1 MKNYFEFEKHNTS
14 YKKETLAGFTT
25 FLAMAYILAVN
36 PLILGDAGMD
46 ANAVFVATAIAAAIG
61 SLVMGVWGKYPI
73 ALAPGMGLNAFF
85 AYTVVLGMGIDW
97 QIALFGVFLSG
108 IIFLIITLF
117 KIREVIINAI
127 PAEMKYAAG
136 AGIGLFIA
144 FIGMQNAEI
153 IVPDPATLVS
163 LGDFRNP
170 YTFLAVFGV
179 IVTACLMVLNV
190 KGGVFFGMV
199 ITAVAGMLF
208 GLISPPSGIISS
220 IPSLAPTFGAAFT
233 HLGEVQWTTEMILQL
248 SIVVLTFLF
257 IDFFDTAGTLYAVAN
272 QAGFIK
278 DNKLPNAGRALLSDA
293 SATSVGAI
301 LGTSTTTAYVESSA
315 GVAAGGRTGFTA
327 IVTAGFFLVSL
338 FFSPLL
344 EVVTSHVTAAA
355 LIIVGV
361 LMASSL
367 RLIEWDRIEIAIPA
381 FLVVVGMP
389 LAYSIASG
397 IALGFMFYPI
407 TMILAGKGKEVH
419 PIMYFLFFVF
429 AGYLFFL

>member
-1 MKNYFEFEKHNTS
+1 MKNYFNFAEHGTS
-14 YKKETLAGFTT
+14 YKRETLAGFTT

-61 SLVMGVWGKYPI
+61 SFIMGLWASYPI

-127 PAEMKYAAG
+127 PSEMKYAAG

-144 FIGMQNAEI
+144 FIGLQNADI
-153 IVPDPATLVS
+153 IVLDEATLVS
-163 LGDFRNP
+163 LGDLSNP
-170 YTFLAVFGV
+170 YTLLAMFGV
-179 IVTACLMVLNV
+179 VITACFMVL
-190 KGGVFFGMV
+190 KLRGGVFYGMV
-199 ITAVAGMLF
+199 ATAIAGILF
-208 GLISPPSGIISS
+208 GLIQPPTGIISS

-248 SIVVLTFLF
+248 SIVVITFLF
-257 IDFFDTAGTLYAVAN
+257 VDFFDTAGTLYAVAQ
-272 QAGFIK
+272 QAGFVK

-293 SATSVGAI
+293 SATSIGAI

-327 IVTAGFFLVSL
+327 IVTAGFFLVAL

-367 RLIEWDRIEIAIPA
+367 RLIEWDRIEVAIPA

-389 LAYSIASG
+389 LTYSIASG

-407 TMILAGKGKEVH
+407 TMVLAGKGKNVH
-419 PIMYFLFFVF
+419 PIMYALFFIFV
-429 AGYLFFL
+429 GYLFFL

>member
-1 MKNYFEFEKHNTS
+1 
-14 YKKETLAGFTT
+14 
-25 FLAMAYILAVN
+25 MAYILAVN

>member
-1 MKNYFEFEKHNTS
+1 
-14 YKKETLAGFTT
+14 
-25 FLAMAYILAVN
+25 MAYILAVN

-327 IVTAGFFLVSL
+327 IVTAGFFLISL

-361 LMASSL
+361 LMASAL

>member
-1 MKNYFEFEKHNTS
+1 
-14 YKKETLAGFTT
+14 
-25 FLAMAYILAVN
+25 MAYILAVN

-327 IVTAGFFLVSL
+327 IVTAGFFLISL

-361 LMASSL
+361 LMASAL

-397 IALGFMFYPI
+397 IALGSCS
-407 TMILAGKGKEVH
+407 TQSQ
-419 PIMYFLFFVF
+419 
-429 AGYLFFL
+429 

>member
-1 MKNYFEFEKHNTS
+1 MKNYFNFAEHGTS
-14 YKKETLAGFTT
+14 YKRETLAGFTT

-61 SLVMGVWGKYPI
+61 SFIMGLWASYPI

-127 PAEMKYAAG
+127 PSEMKYAAG

-144 FIGMQNAEI
+144 FIGLQNADI
-153 IVPDPATLVS
+153 IVLDEATLVS
-163 LGDFRNP
+163 LGDLSNP
-170 YTFLAVFGV
+170 YTLLAMFGV
-179 IVTACLMVLNV
+179 VITACFMVL
-190 KGGVFFGMV
+190 KLRGGVFYGMV
-199 ITAVAGMLF
+199 ATAIAGILF
-208 GLISPPSGIISS
+208 GLIQPPSGIISS

-248 SIVVLTFLF
+248 SIVVITFLF
-257 IDFFDTAGTLYAVAN
+257 VDFFDTAGTLYAVAQ
-272 QAGFIK
+272 QAGFVK

-293 SATSVGAI
+293 SATSIGAI

-327 IVTAGFFLVSL
+327 IVTAGFFLVAL

-367 RLIEWDRIEIAIPA
+367 RLIEWDRIEVAIPA

-389 LAYSIASG
+389 LTYSIASG

-407 TMILAGKGKEVH
+407 TMVLAGKGKNVH
-419 PIMYFLFFVF
+419 PIMYALFFIFV
-429 AGYLFFL
+429 GYLFFL